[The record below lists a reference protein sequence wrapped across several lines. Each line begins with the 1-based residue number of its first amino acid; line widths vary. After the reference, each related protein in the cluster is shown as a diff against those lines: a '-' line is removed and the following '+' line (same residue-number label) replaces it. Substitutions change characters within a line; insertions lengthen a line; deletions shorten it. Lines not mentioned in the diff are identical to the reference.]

1 MLFSSIFF
9 INLYPLTKAMKANLK
24 EKSILFPNTT
34 FCIIPSDHVG
44 LQQDEEVRGARHVVE
59 LMRLLTNSKI
69 RDDLIAHGA
78 DELARDTSKPI
89 DLSAVSIIIS
99 DHCDFPE
106 FADCVDRLVPVAKPA
121 WVRQCIEQNKLLPL
135 RPYSVDPK
143 SFMAEVSIVC
153 VGLGA
158 GDKVLIHEAMR
169 AMGGTWTNMLTH
181 FTTHVIATSLEH
193 RLCQAV
199 LRAPEAQKIKI
210 VSPKWIQDCL
220 KYRKLLDDR
229 PYYLLNPGT
238 NEEPDLLDKGELLEG
253 KYFYLGED
261 LGFSMSTKKVL
272 EGIIEQVGGVITD
285 SLEKASTYVGE
296 YRDGEEYYTA
306 SRQNLVVGNLSW
318 LFWMIAQ
325 DRWTSPLHFLLHYPY
340 VRGGLPDMHDMV
352 ISVSNYTGDARNY
365 LQTLIEKLGA
375 TFTRQLRDSNTHLI
389 SAKPVGPKYLAA
401 KNWNINTVNHL
412 WLEET
417 YAAWEVKSLTDAR
430 YIHAPKRKQ
439 LIAPVAQTEL
449 KSEMLKIF
457 YEEDE
462 PVVQV
467 DDYQLSE
474 SDHQMDLNNME
485 PMLDVDADMPDT
497 APGLLD
503 EPVVLQESGSEKHM
517 SEAEDESDDP
527 DHANHDPGSPQIVE
541 KENEPPILKDAISSS
556 PVGRLLPAPTPSPK
570 KRTAKL
576 AETPGAAVPVT
587 PMSRLATDT
596 SLLAFSSGRG
606 RAAKDKAAAK
616 LHQNMNDLNEFQKRR
631 RTREIPLLPEEVQMS
646 KEEGQHSTKKQRGNS
661 KSRTEFGVEA
671 PSSSAGRSSS
681 AGLAE
686 EGTPL
691 SKRGKKHSTGTNKR
705 STSPGPGSSPAQK
718 ARRARTSHSSSPE
731 PGDLMLDSS
740 PLTQHP
746 SAAAAAAAA
755 AVHMNLLIT
764 GLDDKLSSSN
774 ERTLAKLGITLVS
787 DPIKATHVI
796 APRVC
801 KTQNF
806 LVSLANGPVLLD
818 RAYLDACL
826 IPAHRKAAP
835 GVDEYL
841 LQDPASE
848 ASILHCT
855 LAELQ
860 ERARKYKG
868 TLLSGYTFNVAP
880 NIRGKF
886 EVINIIVKAHG
897 AHSCVLIK
905 SAAKAQFSE
914 PSDDG
919 KVILLA
925 APEQQSLITSFKHH
939 FAATEYT
946 PYCFTAE
953 WLLVSILRMQLD
965 FGAEGAL

>member
-1 MLFSSIFF
+1 M
-9 INLYPLTKAMKANLK
+9 NLYLVRVLTRNP
-24 EKSILFPNTT
+24 F
-34 FCIIPSDHVG
+34 
-44 LQQDEEVRGARHVVE
+44 LQ
-59 LMRLLTNSKI
+59 I
-69 RDDLIAHGA
+69 RDQLIAHGA
-78 DELARDTSKPI
+78 DELATDKSI
-89 DLSAVSIIIS
+89 NLSAVSLIIS

-106 FADCVDRLVPVAKPA
+106 YAECLDRLVPVAKPA

-143 SFMAEVSIVC
+143 CFMAEVSIVC

-158 GDKVLIHEAMR
+158 GDKVLIHEGVR

-181 FTTHVIATSLEH
+181 FTTHVVATSLEH

-210 VSPKWIQDCL
+210 VSPAWIQACF
-220 KYRKLLDDR
+220 KYRKLLDDG
-229 PYYLLNPGT
+229 PYYLLNPET
-238 NEEPDLLDKGELLEG
+238 NEEADLPDKSQLFKG
-253 KYFYLGED
+253 KRFYLGED
-261 LGFSMSTKKVL
+261 LGFSRSTTKVL
-272 EGIIEQVGGVITD
+272 EGIIEQVGGETTD
-285 SLEKASTYVGE
+285 SLTKANTYIGE

-306 SRQNLVVGNLSW
+306 SRHNLVVGNLSW

-340 VRGGLPDMHDMV
+340 VRGGLPDMHEMV
-352 ISVSNYTGDARNY
+352 ISVSNYTGDSRNY

-417 YAAWEVKSLTDAR
+417 YAAWEVKSLTDAK
-430 YIHAPKRKQ
+430 YIHGPPKRKQ
-439 LIAPVAQTEL
+439 HLIAPVAQTQLNSEVL
-449 KSEMLKIF
+449 KMF

-462 PVVQV
+462 PVVEV
-467 DDYQLSE
+467 GDDQLSE
-474 SDHQMDLNNME
+474 SDHQMDLNHME
-485 PMLDVDADMPDT
+485 PMMDVDADMSDT

-503 EPVVLQESGSEKHM
+503 EPVVSQESESDKHM
-517 SEAEDESDDP
+517 SGAEDGEPNHATHEPESLEVID
-527 DHANHDPGSPQIVE
+527 
-541 KENEPPILKDAISSS
+541 KENEPPVLKDAISSS
-556 PVGRLLPAPTPSPK
+556 PVGRVSPAPTPSPK
-570 KRTAKL
+570 KRTVKP
-576 AETPGAAVPVT
+576 AETPSAQVPVT

-616 LHQNMNDLNEFQKRR
+616 LHQDMNDLNEFQKRR
-631 RTREIPLLPEEVQMS
+631 RTREIPLLPEEVQMG
-646 KEEGQHSTKKQRGNS
+646 KEEGNKSAKKQRGSGGKPGN
-661 KSRTEFGVEA
+661 EFGA
-671 PSSSAGRSSS
+671 SGPSSSAGRSSS

-691 SKRGKKHSTGTNKR
+691 SKRGKKHSTSKR
-705 STSPGPGSSPAQK
+705 STSPGPGSSPGQK
-718 ARRARTSHSSSPE
+718 ARRARTSLSSSPE
-731 PGDLMLDSS
+731 PGDAVLDSS

-746 SAAAAAAAA
+746 AAAAQ

-764 GLDDKLSSSN
+764 GLDDKLSTSN
-774 ERTLAKLGITLVS
+774 ERTLAKLGIKVIS

-826 IPAHRKAAP
+826 IPAHRKVAP
-835 GVDEYL
+835 AVDEYL
-841 LQDPASE
+841 LQDPTSE

-860 ERARKYKG
+860 DRARGYKG

-925 APEQQSLITSFKHH
+925 APEQQSIITSFKQH